1 MSKARQWLTCRFA
14 GAALAAAVFAAS
26 FAFRDAELGFAGD
39 EPSYLLYATSLGRG
53 WGVDLQRASL
63 VENRTWISSW
73 ILETHAQVW
82 RPGGP
87 VASWHG
93 IGLPL
98 VLAPLAGRVPQLV
111 IRLFMIGIT
120 SVLAYHL
127 LALVRRTTG
136 APVLVACGAVL
147 AIMASPPV
155 IFHASLVYPETLAG
169 LLVVI
174 ALRCLT
180 SERPVRARLLGASI
194 SAALLPWLNARYGT
208 LTIGLGVLIVGCAY
222 TAVARPHLLQRLAAT
237 LALVSVPAI
246 VGLGILAGLAVFNLE
261 LYGTLLPGSLPDAR
275 YYRLRNVYVY
285 GVGGLIGFPLGI
297 LPFAPLLMVAL
308 VSVPWAS
315 GWIGARATAAAAGLA
330 TAYWLFN
337 GYFGSAGLT
346 LPGRYFVSTV
356 PLLAVPLTVV
366 ILRGG
371 ALARLAVVTTLV
383 LTIWS
388 TATSAAHLQQLYAAE
403 RRNIRPF
410 GLVPS
415 LWPMAVDETFEGV
428 TSVSSE
434 AGDAGSQ
441 VGTREPI
448 EGSTFMVARKG
459 RETGGIL
466 AFGPFVRLQRGRYE
480 AEFELVMETDR
491 PAAPAR
497 LRAAEYDGEVLADV
511 PVAFQ
516 TGSRRTTEVISFER
530 RGWLEV
536 GLQVVYEG
544 QGTLGV
550 KKMSA
555 RLVEPL
561 PEPSPEDDAWKAGLW
576 CVGLTAVS
584 IAWRRRGTCPRPRA

>member
-1 MSKARQWLTCRFA
+1 
-14 GAALAAAVFAAS
+14 
-26 FAFRDAELGFAGD
+26 
-39 EPSYLLYATSLGRG
+39 
-53 WGVDLQRASL
+53 
-63 VENRTWISSW
+63 
-73 ILETHAQVW
+73 
-82 RPGGP
+82 
-87 VASWHG
+87 
-93 IGLPL
+93 
-98 VLAPLAGRVPQLV
+98 
-111 IRLFMIGIT
+111 
-120 SVLAYHL
+120 
-127 LALVRRTTG
+127 
-136 APVLVACGAVL
+136 
-147 AIMASPPV
+147 
-155 IFHASLVYPETLAG
+155 
-169 LLVVI
+169 
-174 ALRCLT
+174 
-180 SERPVRARLLGASI
+180 
-194 SAALLPWLNARYGT
+194 
-208 LTIGLGVLIVGCAY
+208 
-222 TAVARPHLLQRLAAT
+222 
-237 LALVSVPAI
+237 
-246 VGLGILAGLAVFNLE
+246 
-261 LYGTLLPGSLPDAR
+261 
-275 YYRLRNVYVY
+275 
-285 GVGGLIGFPLGI
+285 
-297 LPFAPLLMVAL
+297 
-308 VSVPWAS
+308 
-315 GWIGARATAAAAGLA
+315 
-330 TAYWLFN
+330 
-337 GYFGSAGLT
+337 
-346 LPGRYFVSTV
+346 
-356 PLLAVPLTVV
+356 
-366 ILRGG
+366 
-371 ALARLAVVTTLV
+371 
-383 LTIWS
+383 
-388 TATSAAHLQQLYAAE
+388 
-403 RRNIRPF
+403 
-410 GLVPS
+410 
-415 LWPMAVDETFEGV
+415 MAVDETFEGV